1 MRIRKSE
8 AVLSVGLPWEQAF
21 AHLLAQPILSV
32 CIICMNLQDLMM
44 IGGWRGTF
52 LGGSV
57 GHFQLYTT
65 YCRANSPSLPPIE
78 TSKYNLKRYV
88 VGASSMVGWRVVGAL
103 APQKIEVRCGI
114 HSLYLAPLPSPRNVL
129 LQQTHKTRTEDALE
143 MYL

>member
-1 MRIRKSE
+1 M
-8 AVLSVGLPWEQAF
+8 VGGVP
-21 AHLLAQPILSV
+21 S
-32 CIICMNLQDLMM
+32 
-44 IGGWRGTF
+44 

-78 TSKYNLKRYV
+78 TSKYNLKSYV
-88 VGASSMVGWRVVGAL
+88 VGASSMVGWRVVVAL

-114 HSLYLAPLPSPRNVL
+114 HSLYLTPLPLPRNVL
-129 LQQTHKTRTEDALE
+129 LQQTHQTRTEDALE